1 MVLVLQLYANT
12 KRLMAMPE
20 EEEGRT
26 VSLYAKLAAAAALLF
41 LLNKFVTFMS
51 PFSALGIVFVLLL
64 TGILLSGISFG
75 TGARPQMYKDEPGVF
90 DRGGKILI
98 VGVVLLVLE
107 FCIPYNTF
115 ISFVGLDAGDG
126 FRMVFRELA
135 ERLFMGFEVV
145 LGVCVAGFIGV
156 AYVLLFES
164 YVTNNPVTR
173 EKVPRPLA
181 QEKRGDVPG
190 EDASDSYLDLT
201 KAG

>member
-1 MVLVLQLYANT
+1 MS
-12 KRLMAMPE
+12 E
-20 EEEGRT
+20 EEKGRM
-26 VSLYAKLAAAAALLF
+26 SLYAKVALGLSALF
-41 LLNKFVTFMS
+41 VLNKFVTFMS
-51 PFSALGIVFVLLL
+51 PFSALGIVFVLLS
-64 TGILLSGISFG
+64 TGVFLSGISFG
-75 TGARPQMYKDEPGVF
+75 TKGRPESYKDEPGIF
-90 DRGGKILI
+90 ARGGRILML
-98 VGVVLLVLE
+98 GVVLLVLE

-126 FRMVFRELA
+126 FRMAFRELA